1 MLDKDIRLSKLDLI
15 PARYPAKMS
24 WPSDQ
29 RAILHVDMDQFFAA
43 IAVLDDPS
51 LKGKPVLVGGSGP
64 RGVLSTASYEAR
76 KFGCRSA
83 MPTAVALRLCPH
95 AIIVKVPG
103 ERIREMSA
111 KLFDILDRVSPLV
124 QPLSCDEAFI
134 DATGSQ
140 RLLGPPQAIAQQ
152 IKDQIKDEL
161 ELTASVGVAPNK
173 FLAKLASDLEKPD
186 GLTVI
191 PPDPEAIQQRLDP
204 LPIGKMWGVGPAT
217 EANLAKRGVRTF
229 ADLRQLTEQQLG
241 NDTGEDALRL
251 YRLARGLDDRPVVPE
266 REAKSVGHEQTF
278 REDLKD
284 PDHVRTIMLTQA
296 EDVARRLRHK
306 QLLARG
312 VTVKIRFGDFQ
323 TITRSATLERPTDLT
338 DELYRP
344 AIALFDKWART
355 TYQPVRL
362 IGISAGPLTHEA
374 DQQDLFADPEREKQ
388 KQVEQTLD
396 LIKQK
401 FGKRSVHRG
410 QTSNQERTYDPR
422 NGYS

>member
-1 MLDKDIRLSKLDLI
+1 MPW
-15 PARYPAKMS
+15 PA
-24 WPSDQ
+24 DQ

-51 LKGKPVLVGGSGP
+51 LKGKPVLVGGGGP

-83 MPTAVALRLCPH
+83 MPTAVAMRLCPH
-95 AIIVKVPG
+95 AVLVKVPG
-103 ERIREMSA
+103 DRIREMSG

-134 DATGSQ
+134 DVTGSQ
-140 RLLGPPQAIAQQ
+140 RLLGEPRVIARQIKQQ
-152 IKDQIKDEL
+152 IRDEL
-161 ELTASVGVAPNK
+161 SLAASVGVAPNK

-191 PPDPEAIQQRLDP
+191 DPEPEAIQARLDP
-204 LPIGKMWGVGPAT
+204 LPIARMWGVGPAT
-217 EANLAKRGVRTF
+217 EAGLARRGVRTF
-229 ADLRQLTEQQLG
+229 ADLRRLTEDQLQR
-241 NDTGEDALRL
+241 DAGEDASHL
-251 YRLARGLDDRPVVPE
+251 YRLSRGIDERPVVPA

-284 PDHVRTIMLTQA
+284 AEHVRAIMLTQA

-312 VTVKIRFGDFQ
+312 VTVKIRYGDFQ
-323 TITRSATLERPTDLT
+323 TITRSSTLDRPTDLT
-338 DELYRP
+338 DELYH
-344 AIALFDKWART
+344 AALSLFNKWARASF
-355 TYQPVRL
+355 QPVRL
-362 IGISAGPLTHEA
+362 IGVSAGPLTHEDTQA
-374 DQQDLFADPEREKQ
+374 DLFVDPHREKQ

-396 LIKQK
+396 RIKDR
-401 FGKRSVHRG
+401 FGKRAVHRG
-410 QTSNQERTYDPR
+410 QTPNEERTYDPR
-422 NGYS
+422 NGYA

>member
-1 MLDKDIRLSKLDLI
+1 MPW
-15 PARYPAKMS
+15 PA
-24 WPSDQ
+24 DQ

-43 IAVLDDPS
+43 IAQLDDPS
-51 LKGKPVLVGGSGP
+51 LKGKPVLVGGGGP

-83 MPTAVALRLCPH
+83 MPTAVAMRLCPD
-95 AIIVKVPG
+95 AVLVKVPG
-103 ERIREMSA
+103 ERIREMSGR
-111 KLFDILDRVSPLV
+111 LFDLLDRVSPLV

-140 RLLGPPQAIAQQ
+140 RLLGPPEVIAKQ
-152 IKDQIKDEL
+152 IKREIRDEL
-161 ELTASVGVAPNK
+161 QLTASVGVAPNK

-191 PPDPEAIQQRLDP
+191 GPDPQAIQQQLDP

-217 EANLAKRGVRTF
+217 EAKLARRGVRTF
-229 ADLRQLTEQQLG
+229 ADLRRLTEDQLEREAG
-241 NDTGEDALRL
+241 DDGSRL
-251 YRLARGLDDRPVVPE
+251 YRLSRGIDDRAIVPS

-278 REDLKD
+278 REDLRD
-284 PDHVRTIMLTQA
+284 PDHVRAIMLTQA

-306 QLLARG
+306 ELLARG

-323 TITRSATLERPTDLT
+323 TITRSTTLDRPTDLT

-355 TYQPVRL
+355 AFQPVRL
-362 IGISAGPLTHEA
+362 IGVSAGPLTHEPP
-374 DQQDLFADPEREKQ
+374 QQDLFADPSREKK

-396 LIKQK
+396 QIKSK
-401 FGKRSVHRG
+401 FGKRAVHRG
-410 QTSNQERTYDPR
+410 QTPNEERTYDPR
-422 NGYS
+422 NGHA

>member
-1 MLDKDIRLSKLDLI
+1 MH
-15 PARYPAKMS
+15 
-24 WPSDQ
+24 WPTDQ

-51 LKGKPVLVGGSGP
+51 LKGKPVLVGGGGP

-83 MPTAVALRLCPH
+83 MPTAVALRLCPD
-95 AIIVKVPG
+95 AVLVKVPG
-103 ERIREMSA
+103 ERIRETSA

-140 RLLGPPQAIAQQ
+140 RLLGTPDRIAQQ
-152 IKDQIKDEL
+152 IKREIKDEL
-161 ELTASVGVAPNK
+161 KLTASVGVAPNK

-191 PPDPEAIQQRLDP
+191 GPAPDDIQQRIDP
-204 LPIGKMWGVGPAT
+204 LPIARMWGVGPAT
-217 EANLAKRGVRTF
+217 EAKLARRGVRTF
-229 ADLRQLTEQQLG
+229 ADLRRLTEQQLVK
-241 NDTGEDALRL
+241 DTGEDGTRL
-251 YRLARGLDDRPVVPE
+251 FRLSHGIDDRPVVPS

-278 REDLKD
+278 RENLKD
-284 PDHVRTIMLTQA
+284 PDHVRAIMLTQA

-306 QLLARG
+306 ALLARG

-323 TITRSATLERPTDLT
+323 TITRSITLDRPTDLT

-344 AIALFDKWART
+344 AVALFDKWASAAF
-355 TYQPVRL
+355 QPVRL
-362 IGISAGPLTHEA
+362 IGVSAGPLTHEPP
-374 DQQDLFADPEREKQ
+374 QQDLFADPKREKQ
-388 KQVEQTLD
+388 IQVEQTLD
-396 LIKQK
+396 AITSK
-401 FGKRSVHRG
+401 FGKRAVHRG
-410 QTSNQERTYDPR
+410 QTPNKERLYDPR
-422 NGYS
+422 NGYT

>member
-1 MLDKDIRLSKLDLI
+1 M
-15 PARYPAKMS
+15 P
-24 WPSDQ
+24 WPDDQ

-51 LKGKPVLVGGSGP
+51 LKGKPVLVGAGGP

-83 MPTAVALRLCPH
+83 MPTAVALRLCPD
-95 AIIVKVPG
+95 AVLVKVPG

-140 RLLGPPQAIAQQ
+140 RLLGPPEQIARHIKEQARQ
-152 IKDQIKDEL
+152 EL
-161 ELTASVGVAPNK
+161 GLTASVGVAPNK

-191 PPDPEAIQQRLDP
+191 PPDPHEMQAILDP

-217 EANLAKRGVRTF
+217 EAKLAKRGVRTF
-229 ADLRQLTEQQLG
+229 AHLRQLTEQQLTK
-241 NDTGEDALRL
+241 DAGEDGSRL
-251 YRLARGLDDRPVVPE
+251 HRLSRGIDDRPVVPS

-284 PDHVRTIMLTQA
+284 PDHVRAIMLTQA

-323 TITRSATLERPTDLT
+323 TITRSTTLDRATDLT

-344 AIALFDKWART
+344 AIDLFDRWARSAF
-355 TYQPVRL
+355 QPVRL
-362 IGISAGPLTHEA
+362 IGVSAGPLTHEPP
-374 DQQDLFADPEREKQ
+374 QQDLFADPQREKK

-396 LIKQK
+396 QIKSK
-401 FGKRSVHRG
+401 FGKRAVHRG
-410 QTSNQERTYDPR
+410 QTPNDERTYDPR
-422 NGYS
+422 NGYG

>member
-1 MLDKDIRLSKLDLI
+1 MN
-15 PARYPAKMS
+15 
-24 WPSDQ
+24 WPTDQ

-51 LKGKPVLVGGSGP
+51 LKGKPVLVGGGGP

-83 MPTAVALRLCPH
+83 MPTAVARRLCPD
-95 AIIVKVPG
+95 AVLVKVPG

-140 RLLGPPQAIAQQ
+140 RLLGPPEEIARL
-152 IKDQIKDEL
+152 IKSQVRDEL
-161 ELTASVGVAPNK
+161 GLTASVGVAPNK

-191 PPDPEAIQQRLDP
+191 PPDAQQMQAILDP
-204 LPIGKMWGVGPAT
+204 LPVGKMWGVGPAT
-217 EANLAKRGVRTF
+217 EAKLAKRGVRTF
-229 ADLRQLTEQQLG
+229 AQLRQLTETQLQR
-241 NDTGEDALRL
+241 DAGEDGSRL
-251 YRLARGLDDRPVVPE
+251 YLLSRGIDDRPVVPS

-278 REDLKD
+278 REDLRD
-284 PDHVRTIMLTQA
+284 PDHVRAIMLNQA

-312 VTVKIRFGDFQ
+312 VTVKIRYGKFE
-323 TITRSATLERPTDLT
+323 TITRSTTLDRPTDLT

-344 AIALFDKWART
+344 AIALFNKWAKHT
-355 TYQPVRL
+355 FQPVRL
-362 IGISAGPLTHEA
+362 IGVSAGPLTHEPP
-374 DQQDLFADPEREKQ
+374 QQDLFADPQREK
-388 KQVEQTLD
+388 KIQVEQTLD
-396 LIKQK
+396 QIKSK
-401 FGKRSVHRG
+401 FGKRAVHRG
-410 QTSNQERTYDPR
+410 QTPNDERTYDPR
-422 NGYS
+422 NGYG

>member
-1 MLDKDIRLSKLDLI
+1 M
-15 PARYPAKMS
+15 P
-24 WPSDQ
+24 WPTDQ

-51 LKGKPVLVGGSGP
+51 LKGKPVLVGGGGP

-83 MPTAVALRLCPH
+83 MPTAVALRLCPE
-95 AIIVKVPG
+95 ARLVKVPG
-103 ERIREMSA
+103 ERIREMSG

-134 DATGSQ
+134 DATGSL
-140 RLLGPPQAIAQQ
+140 RLLGPPEVIARL
-152 IKDQIKDEL
+152 IKSQVRDEL
-161 ELTASVGVAPNK
+161 QLTASVGVAPNK

-191 PPDPEAIQQRLDP
+191 PPDPRKIQSILDP

-217 EANLAKRGVRTF
+217 EAKLARRGVRTF
-229 ADLRQLTEQQLG
+229 ADLRKLTEQQLASDAG
-241 NDTGEDALRL
+241 EEDAS
-251 YRLARGLDDRPVVPE
+251 RLARLSRGIDDRPVVPS

-284 PDHVRTIMLTQA
+284 PDYVRAIMLTQA

-306 QLLARG
+306 SLLARG
-312 VTVKIRFGDFQ
+312 ITVKIRFGDFQ
-323 TITRSATLERPTDLT
+323 TITRSTTLDRPTDLT

-355 TYQPVRL
+355 AFAPVRL
-362 IGISAGPLTHEA
+362 IGVSAGPLTHEPP
-374 DQQDLFADPEREKQ
+374 QQDLFADPQREK
-388 KQVEQTLD
+388 KIQVEQTLD
-396 LIKQK
+396 QIKSK
-401 FGKRSVHRG
+401 FGKRAVHRG
-410 QTSNQERTYDPR
+410 QTPNQERTYDPS
-422 NGYS
+422 NGYA